1 MDFERLSSISLVLLF
16 ERKYYGNES
25 VAIAR
30 NSTHKKERGATT
42 VEKRSKSKVGEQ
54 GRISSGFE
62 AIRGF
67 IREESQRGYLR
78 NIK

>member
-54 GRISSGFE
+54 GRISSGDSKPFE
-62 AIRGF
+62 ACEKNHNAAI
-67 IREESQRGYLR
+67 
-78 NIK
+78 

>member
-1 MDFERLSSISLVLLF
+1 MSSISLVLLF

-54 GRISSGFE
+54 GRISSGDSKPFE
-62 AIRGF
+62 ASFEKNHNAAI
-67 IREESQRGYLR
+67 
-78 NIK
+78 